1 MPRRPI
7 PETAPEH
14 ACQVPDCGG
23 VQLAHRMPDGS
34 VRRWCETCQTRLEHL
49 RALEG
54 AMQRPAPAIPR
65 RPMGAT
71 PRAPGTAKRYL
82 HALPAVRDEAVT
94 AIEWAA
100 RAGVP
105 VERVRIFAS
114 SRRQRGEIGRIVPP
128 NGRGIRYWRRE
139 ATDA

>member
-1 MPRRPI
+1 MPRAPLP
-7 PETAPEH
+7 PESQAPP
-14 ACQVPDCGG
+14 CTVPDCGG
-23 VQLAHRMPDGS
+23 VQLAHRMADGS

-49 RALEG
+49 RALEA
-54 AMQRPAPAIPR
+54 AMPQRAPAIPR

-71 PRAPGTAKRYL
+71 PRSPGAAQRYL
-82 HALPAVRDEAVT
+82 RALPTARDQAVT

-100 RAGVP
+100 RVGVP

-114 SRRQRGEIGRIVPP
+114 SRRQRGEIGRVVPP
-128 NGRGIRYWRRE
+128 TGRGIRYWRRE